1 MYYISLLI
9 ILVIFIW
16 RISAGFQ
23 KGMVKEIISLAATA
37 VAAVCAVLIL
47 GAIGSYLDREIGSFV
62 QIIAILI
69 VVCVVY
75 RLVSILFTS
84 MKLVSRLPIIKS
96 LDKLLGAVLGFVEA
110 VVMIALIV
118 YLVKIWGLSILI

>member
-23 KGMVKEIISLAATA
+23 KGMVKEIISLVATA